1 MTAKLN
7 IPKDPYREY
16 DAELVARMAL
26 ACLEC
31 DPAPCMLN
39 CPQRADVPQVMRLA
53 RRAACEGLALPRWLL
68 DEERLEAARVAD
80 SICDSYND

>member
-1 MTAKLN
+1 MTVQLN

-16 DAELVARMAL
+16 DAEAVARMAL

-53 RRAACEGLALPRWLL
+53 RRAACEGIALSRWML
-68 DEERLEAARVAD
+68 DDERLIEAQVSDAIA
-80 SICDSYND
+80 DSYNA